1 MTERY
6 LCDANASAERR
17 RYAERFGQR
26 LVSLMDAAGMT
37 VSKMHSITGLSEN
50 TISRYR
56 TGKTNLL
63 NLGADGYTRAVDD
76 HQIVLVRHGL
86 NCHQIARLLGCSAD
100 ELLGMDE
107 TETRYRAYSG
117 PGIEVRVAKEGRS
130 PSTIFLAGNRAVA
143 VYGTTMALEMRSDES
158 IAT

>member
-1 MTERY
+1 MSETY

-17 RYAERFGQR
+17 KYAEDFGQR

-56 TGKTNLL
+56 TGQTEPTL
-63 NLGADGYTRAVDD
+63 YVIF
-76 HQIVLVRHGL
+76 QIS
-86 NCHQIARLLGCSAD
+86 RLLGCSAD

-107 TETRYRAYSG
+107 TEPLYRSYSG

-130 PSTIFLAGNRAVA
+130 PSAIFLAGNRAVA
-143 VYGTTMALEMRSDES
+143 VYGKTMGLDMRS
-158 IAT
+158 

>member
-1 MTERY
+1 MSETY

-37 VSKMHSITGLSEN
+37 VAELHRITGLSEN

-56 TGKTNLL
+56 TGQTEPTL
-63 NLGADGYTRAVDD
+63 YV
-76 HQIVLVRHGL
+76 IF
-86 NCHQIARLLGCSAD
+86 QIARLLGCSAD

-107 TETRYRAYSG
+107 TEALYRSYSG
-117 PGIEVRVAKEGRS
+117 PGIAVRVAKEGRS

-143 VYGTTMALEMRSDES
+143 VYGTTMALEMRS
-158 IAT
+158 

>member
-1 MTERY
+1 MSETY

-37 VSKMHSITGLSEN
+37 VAELHRITGLSEN

-56 TGKTNLL
+56 M
-63 NLGADGYTRAVDD
+63 
-76 HQIVLVRHGL
+76 GL
-86 NCHQIARLLGCSAD
+86 TEPTLYVIFQIARILGCSAD

-107 TETRYRAYSG
+107 TEARYRIYSG
-117 PGIEVRVAKEGRS
+117 PGIEVRVAEEGRS

-143 VYGTTMALEMRSDES
+143 VYGTTMALEMRS
-158 IAT
+158 

>member
-1 MTERY
+1 MSEAY

-17 RYAERFGQR
+17 RYAESFGQR

-56 TGKTNLL
+56 TGQTEPTL
-63 NLGADGYTRAVDD
+63 YV
-76 HQIVLVRHGL
+76 IF
-86 NCHQIARLLGCSAD
+86 QIANVLGCTAD
-100 ELLGMDE
+100 ELLGMNE
-107 TETRYRAYSG
+107 TEPRYRVYSG

-143 VYGTTMALEMRSDES
+143 VYGTTMALEMRSEERDLEW
-158 IAT
+158 IT